1 MLVSDGAV
9 QGLALASEMESR
21 FDRDSRCATWCI
33 FIKLM
38 AYNAF
43 ISYSHTADGTLAA
56 ALQSALHSFA
66 KPWYK
71 LRALHI
77 FRDQTN
83 LAVNPALWSS
93 IRDALDQSL
102 FFILLAS
109 SEAATSPWVAK
120 EAEYW
125 IGRNGPSHVLIVL
138 TGGTLKWDH
147 SSASFASEYTTAL
160 PACLLRSFPEEPL
173 FLDLHWA
180 RDGAAPLRLREP
192 RFHEAV
198 LQLAATLHNR
208 PKDELDGADI
218 RNQRHTRLLAA
229 CGLIAILLA
238 SIFAFRQT
246 RVSHEE
252 SLQNLAA
259 SLAANSAKVLS
270 DSPDRVREAALLAI
284 ESNRINPSFE
294 GNSSLRAAVSLLPA
308 GAEFYPPESSDPAER
323 VRDMAFSRDGATLA
337 VARDDGSTQLIDVVN
352 KKPIGYLAQDEQPAA
367 SIELPGAPQGASLD
381 NNAAV
386 SVAFNSSGSLLA
398 VGARNGV
405 AHIWALPGGRELLRI
420 FHGAPV
426 SQISFHP
433 KANEL
438 ATVSD
443 DGHVRIFD
451 IARAAIVADF
461 RCPDKMVSTSFSPSG
476 DLLAALSSE
485 GVVSLFDPVHRRLLR
500 TLGGGEAGFN
510 VAFSD
515 NGKRVAIASGDFA
528 SVWDVTTGRQLLKAS
543 HAASSETLTPQQWI
557 VNAAISS
564 DGEFLA
570 YAARGDKL
578 VRVWNVETGRQILQL
593 KHDSAVA
600 AVSFN
605 SDGTKLGTGSYDGT
619 ARVWELPSGIELE
632 RASQAGGAEV
642 VVFSLTGS
650 RFAAG
655 GVDGSVSVSETRR
668 ADRPASFD
676 LPADVRSVA
685 FSPDGWRLAMGTI
698 SVHSEPLVR
707 IAEIGGNTLRDIE
720 FHGAPVIDKL
730 FFVDPNDVIAQW
742 SNKLFLISIDQ
753 SKVTPLPD
761 VPGEMWI
768 DPSGRVLASQQ
779 GGVSRLYVLPSLQQT
794 TSLDG
799 PSSGLLRTAGEGRLL
814 AFETNKPPNEFFI
827 DIWSVARKAR
837 VSRIPLPAE
846 LTRLAF
852 NPSGTI
858 LFTAQSENLQAW
870 DIPSGKRRFSL
881 TASGDID
888 LIVPDPSS
896 VSFATITHG
905 HLTVWDAVTGA
916 RLAQLPDAGYLRVA
930 AFSPDGRYLL
940 AGYDERSAALW
951 LWRSGDLRDQAC
963 ARLTHNLSHD
973 EWERLF
979 PKQPYRQICADLP
992 AAN

>member
-1 MLVSDGAV
+1 
-9 QGLALASEMESR
+9 
-21 FDRDSRCATWCI
+21 
-33 FIKLM
+33 M

-71 LRALHI
+71 LRALHV

-109 SEAATSPWVAK
+109 PEAATSPWVAK

-138 TGGTLKWDH
+138 AGGTLKWDH
-147 SSASFASEYTTAL
+147 SSASFASEPTTAL
-160 PACLLRSFPEEPL
+160 PASLLHAFPEEPL
-173 FLDLHWA
+173 FLDVRWA

-192 RFHEAV
+192 RFHEAI

-218 RNQRHTRLLAA
+218 RNQRHARFLAA
-229 CGLIAILLA
+229 CALIAILLA

-246 RVSHEE
+246 RVSQEE

-308 GAEFYPPESSDPAER
+308 GAQFYRPESSDPAER
-323 VRDMAFSRDGATLA
+323 VRDVAFSRDGATLA

-352 KKPIGYLAQDEQPAA
+352 KKPIGYLAQDEHPAA
-367 SIELPGAPQGASLD
+367 SIALLGAPQGASLD
-381 NNAAV
+381 SNSVV

-398 VGARNGV
+398 AGARDGV
-405 AHIWALPGGRELLRI
+405 AHVWALPGGRELLRI

-426 SQISFHP
+426 SQVSFHP

-438 ATVSD
+438 ATASD

-461 RCPDKMVSTSFSPSG
+461 RCQDKMVSTSFSPSG

-510 VAFSD
+510 VAFSN
-515 NGKRVAIASGDFA
+515 NGRRLAIASGDFA

-578 VRVWNVETGRQILQL
+578 ARVWNVETGRQILEL

-632 RASQAGGAEV
+632 RAAQAGGAEV

-676 LPADVRSVA
+676 LPADVRSLA
-685 FSPDGWRLAMGTI
+685 FSPDGRRLAIGTI
-698 SVHSEPLVR
+698 SVHSAPLLR

-761 VPGEMWI
+761 VPGEMRI
-768 DPSGRVLASQQ
+768 DPSGRMLASQQ
-779 GGVSRLYVLPSLQQT
+779 DGVSRLYILPSLQQT
-794 TSLDG
+794 ASLDG

-814 AFETNKPPNEFFI
+814 AFETNKPNEFFI
-827 DIWSVARKAR
+827 DIWSVASKAR

-846 LTRLAF
+846 VTRLAF

-888 LIVPDPSS
+888 LIIPDPSS
-896 VSFATITHG
+896 ASFATITHG

-951 LWRSGDLRDQAC
+951 LWRSGDLREQAC
-963 ARLTHNLSHD
+963 ARLAYNLSHD

-979 PKQPYRQICADLP
+979 PKQPYRQICPDLP

>member
-1 MLVSDGAV
+1 
-9 QGLALASEMESR
+9 
-21 FDRDSRCATWCI
+21 
-33 FIKLM
+33 M

-109 SEAATSPWVAK
+109 SEAATSPWVAQ

-147 SSASFASEYTTAL
+147 SSASFASEDTTAL
-160 PACLLRSFPEEPL
+160 PASLLHSFAEEPL
-173 FLDLHWA
+173 FLDLRWA

-192 RFHEAV
+192 RFHEAI

-218 RNQRHTRLLAA
+218 RNQRHARFLAA
-229 CGLIAILLA
+229 CALIAILLA

-246 RVSHEE
+246 RVSQQE

-259 SLAANSAKVLS
+259 RLAANSAKVLS

-308 GAEFYPPESSDPAER
+308 SAQFYPPESSGAAAR
-323 VRDMAFSRDGATLA
+323 VRDVAFSRDGATLA
-337 VARDDGSTQLIDVVN
+337 VARDDGSTQLIDMVN
-352 KKPIGYLAQDEQPAA
+352 KKPIGYLAPDEQPAA
-367 SIELPGAPQGASLD
+367 SIALLGAPQGASLD
-381 NNAAV
+381 SNSAV

-398 VGARNGV
+398 AGARDGV

-438 ATVSD
+438 ATASD

-461 RCPDKMVSTSFSPSG
+461 RCQDKIVSTSFSPSG

-485 GVVSLFDPVHRRLLR
+485 GVVSLFDPVHRRLIR

-564 DGEFLA
+564 DGGFLA

-578 VRVWNVETGRQILQL
+578 ARVWNVETGRQILEL

-632 RASQAGGAEV
+632 RTSLAGGAEV

-655 GVDGSVSVSETRR
+655 GMDGSVSVSETRR

-685 FSPDGWRLAMGTI
+685 FSPDGRRLAMGTI
-698 SVHSEPLVR
+698 SVHSAPLLR
-707 IAEIGGNTLRDIE
+707 IAEIGGTTLRDIE

-761 VPGEMWI
+761 VPGEIRI
-768 DPSGRVLASQQ
+768 DPSGKVLASQRD
-779 GGVSRLYVLPSLQQT
+779 GVSRLYTLPSLQRT

-799 PSSGLLRTAGEGRLL
+799 PSSGLLRSAGEGRLL
-814 AFETNKPPNEFFI
+814 AFETNKPNEFFI
-827 DIWSVARKAR
+827 DIWSVASKAR

-858 LFTAQSENLQAW
+858 LFTAQGENLQAW

-888 LIVPDPSS
+888 QIIPDPSFA
-896 VSFATITHG
+896 SFATITHG

-963 ARLTHNLSHD
+963 ARLTRNLSHD
-973 EWERLF
+973 EWKRWF
-979 PKQPYRQICADLP
+979 PKQPYRLISPDLP